1 MIDLNSETVQ
11 NIANYA
17 RGFQTAASMEDRTA
31 PETLTDD
38 AAFERLA
45 DWHQDS
51 GYIKL
56 KNAIEDLEP
65 DQQATL
71 VALMWIGRGDYD
83 LDRWDEALDYAREAA
98 GVSTAD
104 YLIATPLLADYLDE
118 GLSLHGYG
126 DD

>member
-1 MIDLNSETVQ
+1 MIDLDSETVR

-17 RGFQTAASMEDRTA
+17 RGFQTAASMQDQTA

-45 DWHQDS
+45 DWRQDS
-51 GYIKL
+51 GYLEL
-56 KNAIEDLEP
+56 KNAIEDLGP

-83 LDRWDEALDYAREAA
+83 LDRWDEAVDYAREAA
-98 GVSTAD
+98 SVSTAD
-104 YLIATPLLADYLDE
+104 YLIATPLLADYLEE

-126 DD
+126 GD

>member
-17 RGFQTAASMEDRTA
+17 RGFQTAASMEAETA

-38 AAFERLA
+38 AAFERLTE
-45 DWHQDS
+45 WHEDS
-51 GYIKL
+51 GYIEL

-83 LDRWDEALDYAREAA
+83 LDSWEEALDYAREADS
-98 GVSTAD
+98 VSTAD
-104 YLIATPLLADYLDE
+104 YLIATPLLADYLEE
-118 GLSLHGYG
+118 GLSLHGY
-126 DD
+126 DDV